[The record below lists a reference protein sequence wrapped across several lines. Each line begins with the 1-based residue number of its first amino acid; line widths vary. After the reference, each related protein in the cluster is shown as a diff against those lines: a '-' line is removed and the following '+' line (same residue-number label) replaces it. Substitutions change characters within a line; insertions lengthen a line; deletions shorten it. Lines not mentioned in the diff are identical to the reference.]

1 MTEESLK
8 KYSIPPE
15 EVRKALARTAW
26 DTLLFQLDDDASD
39 FPAGDIGDMDLYL
52 GGNGSLNLLIRS
64 EDLKNRDFSRV
75 LAQWACT

>member
-8 KYSIPPE
+8 KYNISPE
-15 EVRKALARTAW
+15 AVQKALALTAW
-26 DTLLFQLDDDASD
+26 DTLLFQLDDDD
-39 FPAGDIGDMDLYL
+39 CDYPTGDIEDMDLYL
-52 GGNGSLNLLIRS
+52 GGFGALNLLIRA